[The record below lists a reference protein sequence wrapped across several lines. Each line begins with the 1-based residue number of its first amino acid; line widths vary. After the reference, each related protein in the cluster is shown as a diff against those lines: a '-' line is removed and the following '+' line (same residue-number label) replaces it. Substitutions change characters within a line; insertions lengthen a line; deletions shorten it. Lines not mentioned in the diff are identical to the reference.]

1 MEYDE
6 SATRSRLRCLWQTVG
21 EVLRNQRVLAGR
33 TIKTSGLKYVFGHG
47 VWVLAGLLDQ
57 AVKLRTYIVED
68 NATIR
73 ENLIGTLEELA
84 SVEPVGFAETEDE
97 GKVWL
102 KECAGQWDLAIV
114 DLFLR
119 QGSGLGV
126 LAACRARRPGQKMVV
141 LSNYATPDVRM
152 RCAQLGVDAV
162 FDKSNEIDAL
172 VDYCIVHGTQRAAA
186 AGAPVN
192 RSACS

>member
-1 MEYDE
+1 M
-6 SATRSRLRCLWQTVG
+6 
-21 EVLRNQRVLAGR
+21 
-33 TIKTSGLKYVFGHG
+33 
-47 VWVLAGLLDQ
+47 DQ

-73 ENLIGTLEELA
+73 ANLIDALEELA
-84 SVEPVGFAETEDE
+84 CVEAVGAAATEDE
-97 GKVWL
+97 GKEWL
-102 KECAGQWDLAIV
+102 TAHSAQWDLAIV

-126 LAACRARRPGQKMVV
+126 LAACRARQPGQKMVV

-162 FDKSNEIDAL
+162 FDKSNEIEAL
-172 VDYCIVHGTQRAAA
+172 VDYCIEHSGKAHDAA
-186 AGAPVN
+186 PPP
-192 RSACS
+192 

>member
-1 MEYDE
+1 M
-6 SATRSRLRCLWQTVG
+6 
-21 EVLRNQRVLAGR
+21 
-33 TIKTSGLKYVFGHG
+33 
-47 VWVLAGLLDQ
+47 DQ

-84 SVEPVGFAETEDE
+84 SVEAVGMAETEDE

-102 KECAGQWDLAIV
+102 TNHHEQWDLAIV

-126 LAACRARRPGQKMVV
+126 LAACRDRRPHQKMVV
-141 LSNYATPDVRM
+141 LSNYATPDIRM

-172 VDYCIVHGTQRAAA
+172 VDYCIEHGSLHPALD
-186 AGAPVN
+186 AGITARGTP
-192 RSACS
+192 

>member
-1 MEYDE
+1 M
-6 SATRSRLRCLWQTVG
+6 
-21 EVLRNQRVLAGR
+21 
-33 TIKTSGLKYVFGHG
+33 
-47 VWVLAGLLDQ
+47 DQ

-84 SVEPVGFAETEDE
+84 CVEAVGASATEEE
-97 GKVWL
+97 GKEWL
-102 KECAGQWDLAIV
+102 TAHGAQWDLAIV

-126 LAACRARRPGQKMVV
+126 LAACRTRLPGQKMVV
-141 LSNYATPDVRM
+141 LSNYATPDIRM

-172 VDYCIVHGTQRAAA
+172 VDYCIAHSRPAAA
-186 AGAPVN
+186 NASGPGAPVQAV
-192 RSACS
+192 SGKSL